1 MSNVQINDAYTRGVK
16 YLEMVRS
23 FALEPR
29 MVDVLEPGFGMGDS
43 FGMTNLRQCQ
53 KNMRDSEGFA
63 SDGCKAPVLR
73 RCSEGTAT
81 RSHILVCNW
90 IGENIDAV
98 NIQLNAYLQAC
109 HECFHLQERREIR
122 VFAVPLAQ
130 SLGIDGLCNILIVPT
145 TILIDVGRVAP
156 TDWLSLV
163 VHEYAHAHLGSSGHN
178 YQFANIL
185 CHLCL
190 GLGLEPPT
198 WEATTMESSLRS
210 WPYCKSTINPLAF
223 WIGES

>member
-1 MSNVQINDAYTRGVK
+1 MPNIIDDAYIRGVE
-16 YLEMVRS
+16 YLEMVRG

-29 MVDVLEPGFGMGDS
+29 MVDVLEPGFGMGYFEGAS
-43 FGMTNLRQCQ
+43 NLQQYQKHTGCCQ
-53 KNMRDSEGFA
+53 GEP
-63 SDGCKAPVLR
+63 CKARFQGITTLRERLR
-73 RCSEGTAT
+73 RT
-81 RSHILVCNW
+81 RSQVSICSW
-90 IGENIDAV
+90 IGENIYAV
-98 NIQLNAYLQAC
+98 NAQLNTYLQAC
-109 HECFHLQERREIR
+109 HECFHPQERRNIR

-130 SLGIDGLCNILIVPT
+130 SLGIDGFCNIVIVPT

-156 TDWLSLV
+156 TDWLSIV
-163 VHEYAHAHLGSSGHN
+163 VHEYAHAHVGTSGHN
-178 YQFANIL
+178 QQFGSIL

-198 WEATTMESSLRS
+198 WEAVTMESSLRT

>member
-1 MSNVQINDAYTRGVK
+1 MPNDDTYNRGVE
-16 YLEMVRS
+16 YLEMVRG
-23 FALEPR
+23 FALEAR
-29 MVDVLEPGFGMGDS
+29 MLDVLEPGFGNTGYS
-43 FGMTNLRQCQ
+43 FGDGSRFP
-53 KNMRDSEGFA
+53 GIA
-63 SDGCKAPVLR
+63 SRSQGITSLTQVSICK
-73 RCSEGTAT
+73 
-81 RSHILVCNW
+81 W
-90 IGENIDAV
+90 IGENIHTV
-98 NIQLNAYLQAC
+98 NAQLNAYLQAC
-109 HECFHLQERREIR
+109 HECFHPQERRDIR

-130 SLGIDGLCNILIVPT
+130 SLGIDGFCNILIVPT

-163 VHEYAHAHLGSSGHN
+163 VHEYAHAHVGTSGHN
-178 YQFANIL
+178 QQFATVL

-198 WEATTMESSLRS
+198 WEAVTMESSLRT